1 MLNACK
7 LSQLPPPRVTTIRSG
22 RGHGLLNLRIITSSS
37 ISKIIYSDTDGNKRT
52 LCNNCDSYGY
62 YSSKLLSLKEG
73 TNNISL
79 IAVDNFGN
87 IAEKN
92 ISLFIDSISPR
103 ITKILPKNKQY
114 TNGSSFILEFIE
126 KNVISSSIIL
136 NGTSIP
142 ITNCTNITKN
152 MDKFTCF
159 FNLNLNAY
167 DSNLLSFYIN
177 ISDPV
182 RSIRSKNISIN
193 VDTTNPNITINSPIQ
208 NQDYNITKIPVNIS
222 LSEKALLQYFNNGV
236 FRTLC
241 NNCDSYGLFS
251 LKTKVFP
258 SGNNSLIIKVTD
270 KAGNSKIL
278 NTSFSIQ

>member
-1 MLNACK
+1 
-7 LSQLPPPRVTTIRSG
+7 
-22 RGHGLLNLRIITSSS
+22 
-37 ISKIIYSDTDGNKRT
+37 
-52 LCNNCDSYGY
+52 
-62 YSSKLLSLKEG
+62 
-73 TNNISL
+73 
-79 IAVDNFGN
+79 
-87 IAEKN
+87 
-92 ISLFIDSISPR
+92 
-103 ITKILPKNKQY
+103 
-114 TNGSSFILEFIE
+114 
-126 KNVISSSIIL
+126 
-136 NGTSIP
+136 
-142 ITNCTNITKN
+142 

-222 LSEKALLQYFNNGV
+222 LSEKALLQYFNNGA